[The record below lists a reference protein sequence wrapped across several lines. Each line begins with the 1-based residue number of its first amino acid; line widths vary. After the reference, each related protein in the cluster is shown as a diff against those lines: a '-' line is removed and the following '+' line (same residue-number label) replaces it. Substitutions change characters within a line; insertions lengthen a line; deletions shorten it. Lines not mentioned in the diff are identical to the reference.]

1 MSPTLV
7 RLLVLASLYH
17 LSAFPRSNNAINYAQ
32 YFASALAG
40 SSLHAAKYSSTP
52 NSHSLTK
59 WGYPLKV
66 SGDGTLG
73 LTVTVEAYAIF
84 FSAFL
89 SGSPNAA

>member
-1 MSPTLV
+1 MV
-7 RLLVLASLYH
+7 GLLVLASLYH
-17 LSAFPRSNNAINYAQ
+17 CSAFPRSNDAVSYAQ
-32 YFASALAG
+32 YFASAPAG

-73 LTVTVEAYAIF
+73 LTVTAEAYAIL
-84 FSAFL
+84 FSTVL
-89 SGSPNAA
+89 SGSPKAA